1 MSFFGRDD
9 LLQRLQD
16 LWGKRVSS
24 LITCRG
30 RRRIGKSTLIER
42 FAKQSRAR
50 FIKIEGMKPEGH
62 TTKEDEL
69 DSFASQ
75 LSSQTDAESSRPAD
89 WLRAFIRLSKEIRGR
104 EKTVVLLDE
113 VSWMAYGDPSFAATL
128 KIAWDNYFKKHD
140 RLILV
145 VCGSV
150 SAWIKENIIENG
162 AFYGRR
168 SLDIVVPELPLNECV
183 KFWGDAVDRI
193 AVRDI
198 VDVLSVTGG
207 VPRYLEELNPGLSA
221 MENIRKMCFLPK
233 APLRVDFDDM
243 FTDVITKQSRFSA
256 QVLRCLVDG
265 PKSVTEIAMSLGVGK
280 GGNITNAL
288 TQLAESGMVA
298 SDSGKNPETGADIRA
313 CRYRLSDNYA
323 RFYLKYVE
331 PVKSL
336 IDSGTFHFGGLE
348 QFAGWDA
355 IMGLQFENLV
365 LNNYR
370 QLLAPL
376 HLDNVM
382 LVSAAPYAR
391 RGSPTGREGVQID
404 LLLQT
409 KMSMCVVE
417 IKRKANIGREIIDEV
432 RRKCK
437 LLPKRRGVSLHT
449 AIVHEGEIAPSV
461 EADGYFD
468 AVIPFRRILGLS

>member
-1 MSFFGRDD
+1 MNFYGRED
-9 LLQRLQD
+9 LLRQLHD

-42 FAKQSRAR
+42 FARQSKAR
-50 FIKIEGMKPEGH
+50 FIKIEGLKPENR

-69 DSFASQ
+69 DSFSSQ
-75 LSSQTDAESSRPAD
+75 LSSQTTAENSRPAD
-89 WLRAFIRLSKEIRGR
+89 WLRAFIRLSKELKTR

-113 VSWMAYGDPSFAATL
+113 VSWMAHGDASFAATL
-128 KIAWDNYFKKHD
+128 KIAWDNYLKAHD

-150 SAWIKENIIENG
+150 SAWIKENIIDNG

-168 SLDIVVPELPLNECV
+168 SLDIVVPELPLKECV
-183 KFWGDAVDRI
+183 KFWGDAVERV

-207 VPRYLEELNPGLSA
+207 VPRYLEEVNPLLSA
-221 MENIRKMCFLPK
+221 KENIRKMCFLPK
-233 APLRVDFDDM
+233 APLRIDFDEM
-243 FTDVITKQSRFSA
+243 FTDVITRQPKFSA
-256 QVLRCLVDG
+256 QIIRCFVDG
-265 PKSVTEIAMSLGVGK
+265 PKSVTEIAKTLNVGK

-288 TQLAESGMVA
+288 TQLVESGMVA
-298 SDSGKNPETGADIRA
+298 SDSGENPETGVDIRE
-313 CRYRLSDNYA
+313 CRYRLKDNYS
-323 RFYLKYVE
+323 RFYLKYIE
-331 PVKSL
+331 PAKGI
-336 IDSGTFHFGGLE
+336 IDSQAFSFNGLD
-348 QFAGWDA
+348 QFAGWDS

-370 QLLAPL
+370 QLLTPL
-376 HLDNVM
+376 HMDNVM
-382 LVSAAPYAR
+382 LMSAAPYSR
-391 RGSPTGREGVQID
+391 RGRYGTDGEGCQID
-404 LLLQT
+404 LLLQA
-409 KMSMCVVE
+409 KMSMCIVE
-417 IKRKANIGREIIDEV
+417 IKRQMHIGREIIDEV

-437 LLPKRRGVSLHT
+437 CLPKPRGVSLHT
-449 AIVHEGEIAPSV
+449 AIVYEGEIALSV

-468 AVIPFRRILGLS
+468 AIIPFRRLLGI

>member
-1 MSFFGRDD
+1 MNFYGREE
-9 LLQRLQD
+9 LLRQLHD

-42 FAKQSRAR
+42 FARQSKAR
-50 FIKIEGMKPEGH
+50 FIKIEGLKPENR

-69 DSFASQ
+69 DSFSSQ
-75 LSSQTDAESSRPAD
+75 LSSQTTAENSRPAD
-89 WLRAFIRLSKEIRGR
+89 WLRAFIRLSKELKTR

-113 VSWMAYGDPSFAATL
+113 VSWMAHGDASFAATL
-128 KIAWDNYFKKHD
+128 KIAWDNYLKAHD

-150 SAWIKENIIENG
+150 SAWIKENIIDNG

-168 SLDIVVPELPLNECV
+168 SLDIVVPELPLKECV
-183 KFWGDAVDRI
+183 KFWGDAVERV

-207 VPRYLEELNPGLSA
+207 VPRYLEEVNPLLSA
-221 MENIRKMCFLPK
+221 KENIRKMCFLPK
-233 APLRVDFDDM
+233 APLRIDFDEM
-243 FTDVITKQSRFSA
+243 FTDVITRQPKFSA
-256 QVLRCLVDG
+256 QIIRCLVDG
-265 PKSVTEIAMSLGVGK
+265 PKSVTEIAKTLNVGK

-288 TQLAESGMVA
+288 TQLVESGMVA
-298 SDSGKNPETGADIRA
+298 SDPGKNPETGVDIRE
-313 CRYRLSDNYA
+313 CRYRLKDNYS
-323 RFYLKYVE
+323 RFYLKYIE
-331 PVKSL
+331 PAKVI
-336 IDSGTFHFGGLE
+336 IDSQAFSFNGLD
-348 QFAGWDA
+348 QFAGWDS

-370 QLLAPL
+370 QLLTLL
-376 HLDNVM
+376 HMDNVM
-382 LVSAAPYAR
+382 LLSAAPYSR
-391 RGSPTGREGVQID
+391 RGGYGTDGEGCQID
-404 LLLQT
+404 LLLQA
-409 KMSMCVVE
+409 KMSMCIVE
-417 IKRKANIGREIIDEV
+417 IKRQMHIGREIIDEV

-437 LLPKRRGVSLHT
+437 FLPKPRGVSLHT
-449 AIVHEGEIAPSV
+449 AIVYEGEIAPSV

-468 AVIPFRRILGLS
+468 AIIPFRRLLGI

>member
-1 MSFFGRDD
+1 MHFFGRKD

-16 LWGKRVSS
+16 LWGKKVSS
-24 LITCRG
+24 LVTCRG

-42 FAKQSRAR
+42 FANQSKAR
-50 FIKIEGMKPEGH
+50 FIKIEGLKPESR

-69 DSFASQ
+69 DAFVSQ
-75 LSSQTDAESSRPAD
+75 LSSQTTAEFSRPAD
-89 WLRAFIRLSKEIRGR
+89 WLRAFIRLAKEIKPR

-128 KIAWDNYFKKHD
+128 KIAWDNHFKKHD

-150 SAWIKENIIENG
+150 SAWIKENIIDNS

-183 KFWGDAVDRI
+183 KFWGDAAERV

-221 MENIRKMCFLPK
+221 QENIRKMCFLPK
-233 APLRVDFDDM
+233 APLRVDFDEM
-243 FTDVITKQSRFSA
+243 FADVITRQPRFSS
-256 QVLRCLVDG
+256 QVIRAIVNG
-265 PKSVTEIAMSLGVGK
+265 PKSVTEIARFLDVGK

-288 TQLAESGMVA
+288 TQLVESGMVA
-298 SDSGKNPETGADIRA
+298 SDSGKNPETGADIRES
-313 CRYRLSDNYA
+313 RYRLCDNYA
-323 RFYLKYVE
+323 RFYLKYIE
-331 PVKSL
+331 PAKGM
-336 IDSGTFHFGGLE
+336 IDSNAFHFDGLDR
-348 QFAGWDA
+348 FAGWDS

-365 LNNYR
+365 LNNFR
-370 QLLAPL
+370 SLLAPL
-376 HLDNVM
+376 HMDNAM
-382 LVSAAPYAR
+382 LMSAAPYSR
-391 RGSPTGREGVQID
+391 RGGSSGGREGVQVD

-409 KMSMCVVE
+409 RMSMCVVE
-417 IKRKANIGREIIDEV
+417 IKRKASIGREIIDEV
-432 RRKCK
+432 RRKCR
-437 LLPKRRGVSLHT
+437 LVPKRRGVSLHT
-449 AIVHEGEIAPSV
+449 AIVYEGEIAPSV

-468 AVIPFRRILGLS
+468 AVIPFRRLLGM

>member
-1 MSFFGRDD
+1 MSFFGRED

-50 FIKIEGMKPEGH
+50 FIKIEGMKPEEH

-89 WLRAFIRLSKEIRGR
+89 WLRAFIRLSKEIKGR

-128 KIAWDNYFKKHD
+128 KIAWDNHFKKHD

-168 SLDIVVPELPLNECV
+168 SLDIVVPELPLSECV
-183 KFWGDAVDRI
+183 KFWGDAAERI

-243 FTDVITKQSRFSA
+243 FTDVITKQPRFAA

-265 PKSVTEIAMSLGVGK
+265 PKSVTEIAMSLDIGK

-298 SDSGKNPETGADIRA
+298 SDSGKNPETGADIRE

-323 RFYLKYVE
+323 RIYLKYIE
-331 PVKSL
+331 PVKGL
-336 IDSGTFHFGGLE
+336 IDSGTFHFRGLE
-348 QFAGWDA
+348 QFAGWNS

-391 RGSPTGREGVQID
+391 RGRPNGREGVQID

-417 IKRKANIGREIIDEV
+417 IKRKAKIGREIIDEV

-449 AIVHEGEIAPSV
+449 AIVYEGEIAPSV

-468 AVIPFRRILGLS
+468 AVIPFRRVLGLS

>member
-1 MSFFGRDD
+1 MNFFGRED

-50 FIKIEGMKPEGH
+50 FIKIEGMKPEEH

-183 KFWGDAVDRI
+183 KFWGDAAERV

-221 MENIRKMCFLPK
+221 VENIRKMCFLPK

-243 FTDVITKQSRFSA
+243 FTDVITKQYRFSA
-256 QVLRCLVDG
+256 QILRCLVDG
-265 PKSVTEIAMSLGVGK
+265 L
-280 GGNITNAL
+280 
-288 TQLAESGMVA
+288 
-298 SDSGKNPETGADIRA
+298 
-313 CRYRLSDNYA
+313 
-323 RFYLKYVE
+323 F
-331 PVKSL
+331 
-336 IDSGTFHFGGLE
+336 F
-348 QFAGWDA
+348 
-355 IMGLQFENLV
+355 
-365 LNNYR
+365 
-370 QLLAPL
+370 
-376 HLDNVM
+376 
-382 LVSAAPYAR
+382 
-391 RGSPTGREGVQID
+391 
-404 LLLQT
+404 
-409 KMSMCVVE
+409 
-417 IKRKANIGREIIDEV
+417 
-432 RRKCK
+432 
-437 LLPKRRGVSLHT
+437 
-449 AIVHEGEIAPSV
+449 
-461 EADGYFD
+461 
-468 AVIPFRRILGLS
+468 RILGKGRQLPVSGVAEKDILAVSEGREDCSLFVSAKVDGARCEVRIYGLDICADLPEAKALLDGVLQFAIILR